1 LREDRVKDRVFG
13 LLDGSSANSIA
24 SSAQDAA
31 MSASNCADL
40 ASAFAFFASI
50 RAVAG
55 NANVG

>member
-1 LREDRVKDRVFG
+1 
-13 LLDGSSANSIA
+13 
-24 SSAQDAA
+24 
-31 MSASNCADL
+31 MPASNCADL